1 MRCIYCNSE
10 IELTLSDII
19 TYAITGTKL
28 TKSFVCKTHNAFT
41 NDNYEK
47 KFVSELDFFR
57 HYLGLTTREGDLIKY
72 KADISV
78 DGIEIHNVKI
88 SNRDSLY
95 EPKGIIVGNDS
106 AGKKVLMGP
115 KEKIEKIKKSKK
127 IPIDVSNTTIHKMIK
142 EDSFFGFYAVHSIA
156 KIAYEWYCYIN
167 DITEYKEEYQE
178 IVDYILGNIK
188 EDVVDIIIDG
198 NYYYTIDRMMEIGDN
213 SLFQYDDID
222 GYRYVVFNLW
232 RTISYRVKICQ
243 SPDKV
248 SLNERLIF
256 KVYLYKING
265 IKDKDPQQFE
275 IHFRGFLMDYIFKTM
290 RTQDITKNPD
300 IWKVFQNRLGKII
313 STISL
318 SIHRLKQ
325 EVEKISINLEK
336 YQLGKIDFAKFLGF
350 GDESILITIDVI
362 RKLYLNIDK
371 YDYGKTFN
379 ENLPIIL
386 NSDRNIIHKTK
397 EDKREIEEG
406 LMTMDKD
413 NDLFE
418 NIRNWI
424 NVFNEIYMKEIQKN
438 P

>member
-95 EPKGIIVGNDS
+95 EPKGIIVGNDG

-127 IPIDVSNTTIHKMIK
+127 IPVDISNTTIHKMIK
-142 EDSFFGFYAVHSIA
+142 ADSFIGFYAVHSIA

-167 DITEYKEEYQE
+167 NITEYKEEYQE

-198 NYYYTIDRMMEIGDN
+198 NYYHTIDRMMEIGDN

-232 RTISYRVKICQ
+232 RTISYRVKICK

-290 RTQDITKNPD
+290 RTQDVTKNLD

-418 NIRNWI
+418 NIRNWV
-424 NVFNEIYMKEIQKN
+424 NVFNEIYMKEIQK
-438 P
+438 